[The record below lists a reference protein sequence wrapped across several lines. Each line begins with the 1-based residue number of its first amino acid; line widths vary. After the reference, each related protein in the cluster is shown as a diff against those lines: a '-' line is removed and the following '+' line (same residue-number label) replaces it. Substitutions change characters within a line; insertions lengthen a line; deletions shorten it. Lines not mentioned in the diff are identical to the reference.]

1 MTAFFPFNPRATRL
15 GFVLGALGC
24 AALAVWAL
32 WGARQGTERMGEARA
47 AVSVG
52 LLLAFLYAFYRL
64 RPRRGWGVGLDA
76 DGVTLARPLSQGA
89 IELPWN
95 RIHRVL
101 RTGKRENVLVVV
113 LDDEQRVLI
122 GRHLFARQS
131 DFELLFAALR
141 NKVPEPVLD
150 A

>member
-1 MTAFFPFNPRATRL
+1 MTAFFPFNPRAARL
-15 GFVLGALGC
+15 GFMLGALGC
-24 AALAVWAL
+24 AGLALWAL
-32 WGARQGTERMGEARA
+32 WGARHGTERMGEARA

-64 RPRRGWGVGLDA
+64 RPRQGWGVGIDK
-76 DGVTLARPLSQGA
+76 DGLTMARPLSPGA
-89 IELPWN
+89 IELPWQ
-95 RIHRVL
+95 RITRVL
-101 RTGKRENVLVVV
+101 RTGKRENVLIVL
-113 LDDEQRVLI
+113 LDDDQRVLI

-141 NKVPEPVLD
+141 TQVPEPVFD